1 MSTTPQSTPMTMA
14 EIEAMPFDDLMRQ
27 AKTIVRNS
35 ACTMSHHTD
44 MMMILDEIDARV
56 KSRP

>member
-1 MSTTPQSTPMTMA
+1 MSQSPQFTPLTLKA
-14 EIEAMPFDDLMRQ
+14 IEAMPYAELMRQ

>member
-1 MSTTPQSTPMTMA
+1 MSQSIQFKPMTVA
-14 EIEAMPFDDLMRQ
+14 EIESLPFDDLMRQ

-35 ACTMSHHTD
+35 AYSMVHHTD
-44 MMMILDEIDARV
+44 LLAILDEIDTRV